1 VRVELGNRVHLWY
14 CYHMN
19 TTASIETKYNALDR
33 ACGFTVTTPD
43 GDVVPFQSIA
53 HAKYFISQ
61 GCPK

>member
-1 VRVELGNRVHLWY
+1 
-14 CYHMN
+14 MN